1 MTREMDADHLGRV
14 LARQGDE
21 PLNRRLSQAPGA
33 FRGSPSDSLTSAE
46 GGVVSEPYETPFLLA
61 AEMERYNA
69 SHPDGGRVGEH
80 PGEAELVRQ
89 YLECTGARHT
99 DDTDSG
105 VVRDGR
111 YVVAPS
117 AARRHG
123 QYVAVPGPDGRLR
136 AVPRPALAQQPA
148 AVNLAQPAR
157 SLTEAEQADREY
169 RNAQAAGLFLPED
182 ARARIYGPGG
192 DPAAEMTAGWD
203 D

>member
-1 MTREMDADHLGRV
+1 MRTALE
-14 LARQGDE
+14 
-21 PLNRRLSQAPGA
+21 A
-33 FRGSPSDSLTSAE
+33 FG
-46 GGVVSEPYETPFLLA
+46 
-61 AEMERYNA
+61 ER
-69 SHPDGGRVGEH
+69 HI
-80 PGEAELVRQ
+80 
-89 YLECTGARHT
+89 
-99 DDTDSG
+99 DDTDDG
-105 VVRDGR
+105 VQQGGR

-136 AVPRPALAQQPA
+136 AVPRPALAQRA
-148 AVNLAQPAR
+148 ATVDLAQPAR
-157 SLTEAEQADREY
+157 SLTDAEQADREY